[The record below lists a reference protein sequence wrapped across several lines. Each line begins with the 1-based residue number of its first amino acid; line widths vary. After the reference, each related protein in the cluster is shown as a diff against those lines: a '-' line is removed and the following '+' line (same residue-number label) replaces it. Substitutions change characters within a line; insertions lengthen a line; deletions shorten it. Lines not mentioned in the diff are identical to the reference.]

1 MWHNDADDGQN
12 SVGFDFGRAEAVL
25 AAVTEILDA
34 DRVVRYRLLQDGH
47 ALSYAAVIDRWQT
60 DQSFQK
66 YFTSLLTNSR
76 FDGFRWETPSLTNET
91 TNRPF
96 EFVLVNTPGFARR
109 RSDRKTFSD
118 YFTDIEEDDGVT
130 SFLNLRKDATL
141 VVPSPRGKDEL
152 YGHLAAFVR
161 EAPRA
166 QVYSLWRVLG
176 RVITA
181 TLSNSPIWVSTA
193 GGGVAWLHV
202 RVDSRPK
209 YYSHTEYK
217 TS

>member
-1 MWHNDADDGQN
+1 M
-12 SVGFDFGRAEAVL
+12 FD
-25 AAVTEILDA
+25 AVTEICDN
-34 DRVVRYRLLQDGH
+34 DRVVRYRIFQDGDS
-47 ALSYAAVIDRWQT
+47 LTYAAVIDLWQT
-60 DQSFQK
+60 DQAFREC
-66 YFTSLLTNSR
+66 FTSLLIDST

-91 TNRPF
+91 VNRPF

-109 RSDRKTFSD
+109 RSDRQTFSD
-118 YFTDIEEDDGVT
+118 YFTDSEVDNGVR
-130 SFLNLRKDATL
+130 SFPNIRQDATL

-161 EAPRA
+161 GAPTA
-166 QVYSLWRVLG
+166 QVHALWRVLG

-181 TLSNSPIWVSTA
+181 SLSHTPIWVSTA